1 MITGKY
7 LENPAL
13 YSPDELERLDNHIE
27 KYFGK
32 ATTVVHE
39 FFSEDIHVDGTIGQP
54 YRKIFWKSHNSG
66 S

>member
-1 MITGKY
+1 MIIGKY

-27 KYFGK
+27 KYFGN

-39 FFSEDIHVDGTIGQP
+39 FSA
-54 YRKIFWKSHNSG
+54 KIFMLMSPSFRPMRDTTIILW
-66 S
+66 